1 MIVNYIKVVKILL
14 NGMKIKKLNNL
25 LLNLLLSI
33 LVRNWFENI
42 ENT

>member
-14 NGMKIKKLNNL
+14 NGMKVKKLNNL